1 LEGSNVVLQERSMW
15 DDQQAE
21 IARPLGAKRA
31 KPSVAC
37 QADARGQG
45 PAEKVLKTLV
55 GVASPKDSALSRPSK
70 LQRSGGQKAFNH
82 AGASHCER
90 LAFNAPLISLPH

>member
-21 IARPLGAKRA
+21 IARPPSGKRA

-37 QADARGQG
+37 QAEARGQG

-55 GVASPKDSALSRPSK
+55 GVASPKECLVAAKQAAKKWRSK
-70 LQRSGGQKAFNH
+70 
-82 AGASHCER
+82 
-90 LAFNAPLISLPH
+90 SL